1 MYIGFPFIRAV
12 FVCLLILNS
21 GCSQMYFAAME
32 KIGIEKREIFVSRIK
47 DARKSQAEAKEE
59 FKDALE
65 QYRSIISVK
74 GGDLEKKYS
83 DLSRVLERSESQA
96 AEVKSRVSKVKEVS
110 RALFREWK
118 SELSQYSS
126 EALRRDSERKLD
138 RAQDEYDVMIR
149 SMDAASAKLDPA
161 LRPLQDQV
169 LYLKHNLNA
178 RAISAL
184 DGELRSIEDKVEV
197 LINDLEKAIEE
208 ADKYVV
214 SLEKA

>member
-1 MYIGFPFIRAV
+1 MFIRFPYVRA
-12 FVCLLILNS
+12 LLVSFLLMLN

-32 KIGIEKREIFVSRIK
+32 KIGIEKRDIFVSRIK
-47 DARKSQAEAKEE
+47 DARKSQTEAKEE

-65 QYRSIISVK
+65 QYRSIVSVK
-74 GGDLEKKYS
+74 GGDLEKKYN

-96 AEVKSRVSKVKEVS
+96 ADVKSRVSKVKEVS

-126 EALRRDSERKLD
+126 DALRRDSERKLD

-184 DGELRSIEDKVEV
+184 DGELRSIEDKVEI
-197 LINDLEKAIEE
+197 LIEDLEKAIEE